1 MTSTTALQYPPNHE
15 NRLLRISDVI
25 NITRLSR
32 SSIYALAA
40 EGRFPKSIP
49 LVPGGVSR
57 AWVYSE
63 IQDWLEQ
70 RIAER
75 DQEVS
80 ND

>member
-1 MTSTTALQYPPNHE
+1 MNIDKCQRSSSHYGK
-15 NRLLRISDVI
+15 RLLRIGEVI
-25 NITRLSR
+25 NITGLSR

-49 LVPGGVSR
+49 LIPGGMSR

-63 IQDWLEQ
+63 IQDWLDQ

-75 DQEVS
+75 DQEAS
-80 ND
+80 HA